1 MLLGYYINLDE
12 RVDRREHF
20 ETSIKGVP
28 FFSSIER
35 MSAVKNSDG
44 SIGCGLSH
52 IKALLMA
59 KQNYPDES
67 YVAIFE
73 DDFCLLDSEAYSR
86 FVMDFS
92 NICESDEWDCIVL
105 TPRGKTL
112 VTDNNMTQCGFKHI
126 IESQTT
132 TGYII
137 KMTVVDALI
146 ENLKEAVGQLLRG
159 GDKNMYS
166 IDQYW
171 KKLQTTY
178 RFYYYQDIFAGQ
190 LPGWSNV
197 EKRMTNYNER
207 FIKQPLF

>member
-1 MLLGYYINLDE
+1 
-12 RVDRREHF
+12 
-20 ETSIKGVP
+20 
-28 FFSSIER
+28 
-35 MSAVKNSDG
+35 MSAVKHTDG
-44 SIGCGLSH
+44 AIGCGMSH
-52 IKALLMA
+52 VNALLMA

-73 DDFCLLDSEAYSR
+73 DDFCLLDSEACAEFITS
-86 FVMDFS
+86 FS
-92 NICESDEWDCIVL
+92 KICDSDEWDCIVL

-112 VTDNNMTQCGFKHI
+112 VTDNNITQCGFKHI
-126 IESQTT
+126 IESQTA

-137 KMTVVDALI
+137 KMDRIDILI
-146 ENLKEAVGQLLRG
+146 ENLKTAANQLLEG
-159 GDKNMYS
+159 GDKNIYAN
-166 IDQYW
+166 DQYW

-190 LPGWSNV
+190 LPGWSNI